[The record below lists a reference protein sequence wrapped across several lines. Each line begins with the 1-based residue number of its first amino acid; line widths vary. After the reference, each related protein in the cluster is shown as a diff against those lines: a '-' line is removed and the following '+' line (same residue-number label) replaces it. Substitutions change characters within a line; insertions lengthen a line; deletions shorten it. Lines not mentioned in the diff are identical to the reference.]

1 MCYYLIKN
9 KHSKIQFI
17 FYNKDFNRYIYQYL
31 TQVFTPVKSKYS
43 MLHKQQKKNEVL
55 NVGGYREKEI
65 PSPISNLAVKILIA
79 DNTAAFSCGNV
90 GRRQLLRSLFLFM
103 VKIIIIV
110 KFAWLISVLIIY
122 ILLF

>member
-9 KHSKIQFI
+9 KSSKIQFI
-17 FYNKDFNRYIYQYL
+17 FYNRDFNDILYISTL
-31 TQVFTPVKSKYS
+31 
-43 MLHKQQKKNEVL
+43 EEIL

-90 GRRQLLRSLFLFM
+90 GRRQLVRSLFLFM
-103 VKIIIIV
+103 VKIIMIV
-110 KFAWLISVLIIY
+110 KFAWLVCFYLFSALILFVN
-122 ILLF
+122 ILIWILFID